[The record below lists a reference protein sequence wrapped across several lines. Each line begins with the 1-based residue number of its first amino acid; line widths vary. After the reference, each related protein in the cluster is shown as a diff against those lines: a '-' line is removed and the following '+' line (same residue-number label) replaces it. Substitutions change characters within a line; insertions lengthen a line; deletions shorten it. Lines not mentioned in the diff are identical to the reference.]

1 MKKRARKTKAK
12 AKGPLAALGWKRAFY
27 NPATSKELR
36 GAWALPPPEAVA
48 HSGKV
53 AMRANATRVFRDTAT
68 GKRSAAKAG
77 LV

>member
-1 MKKRARKTKAK
+1 MKKRTKRKVT
-12 AKGPLAALGWKRAFY
+12 KGPLAALGWKRAFY
-27 NPATSKELR
+27 NPATGKELR
-36 GAWALPPPEAVA
+36 GHWALPPHEAVA

-53 AMRANATRVFRDTAT
+53 AMKQNATRVFRDTPV